1 MKEYDYS
8 HPGAYFITICTQ
20 NKECLLG
27 EITNGKMELNIA
39 GQIIKK
45 WWLELPH
52 KFPNI
57 KNDEHIIMPNHFH
70 GIITIVETNVGADLR
85 VCPENQGEHIGSPL
99 RKIIQWFKTMTTN
112 EYIRG
117 VKHNGLLSFHR
128 KFWQRNYYEHVIRN
142 EDELNKIREYIRNN
156 PLRWHF
162 DRENPKR
169 IAKDVLEEEIFR
181 HSSLKEI
188 VACG

>member
-85 VCPENQGEHIGSPL
+85 VCPENQGEHIGV
-99 RKIIQWFKTMTTN
+99 RCHDMV
-112 EYIRG
+112 Y
-117 VKHNGLLSFHR
+117 
-128 KFWQRNYYEHVIRN
+128 
-142 EDELNKIREYIRNN
+142 
-156 PLRWHF
+156 
-162 DRENPKR
+162 
-169 IAKDVLEEEIFR
+169 
-181 HSSLKEI
+181 SLCQEMVYK
-188 VACG
+188 